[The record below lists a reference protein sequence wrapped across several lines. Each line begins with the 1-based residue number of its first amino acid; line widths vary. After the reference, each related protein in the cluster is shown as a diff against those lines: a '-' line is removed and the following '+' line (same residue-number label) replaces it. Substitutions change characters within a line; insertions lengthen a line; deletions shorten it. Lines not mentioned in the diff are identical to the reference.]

1 MRIGVIPLLED
12 LIRYNS
18 EMCRVF
24 GACVEIRNTARKLQK
39 AATEME
45 LLASNGVVRAAKL
58 TAGKG
63 RSFRVLAE
71 YLTEVP
77 VRVQPEIDGLEE
89 ICTRLAA
96 NTAEGSNVVRLFY
109 LLISGL
115 LELRRSQQDFDPDEE
130 KAARF
135 TRPEEIEA
143 LMERITLAASDRH
156 LAENAVQVGHLS
168 EATVQDMRRLL
179 RDSEDAIEESWR
191 KLEAIQTVARTA
203 RYLAQCVA
211 IEAARAEAGRQDF
224 ETLSSDINTTI
235 DELEA
240 TLAMLEDAS
249 KKGRSLLRALILEVD
264 TA

>member
-1 MRIGVIPLLED
+1 MLED

-18 EMCRVF
+18 DMCRVF
-24 GACVEIRNTARKLQK
+24 GACVDIRNTARTLQK

-77 VRVQPEIDGLEE
+77 IRVQPEIDGLEE
-89 ICTRLAA
+89 ICARLAG

-115 LELRRSQQDFDPDEE
+115 LQLRRSQDDFDPDEE
-130 KAARF
+130 EAARF

-143 LMERITLAASDRH
+143 LIERITLATRDKH
-156 LAENAVQVGHLS
+156 VAENAVQVGHLS
-168 EATVQDMRRLL
+168 ESNIQNMRTLL
-179 RDSEDAIEESWR
+179 LDSESAIEESWR

-211 IEAARAEAGRQDF
+211 IEAARAETGGEDF
-224 ETLSSDINTTI
+224 ETLSSDINATI
-235 DELEA
+235 DELEL
-240 TLAMLEDAS
+240 TLTTLENAS
-249 KKGRSLLRALILEVD
+249 KKGRTLLRALIQEVND
-264 TA
+264 P